1 MPNSVSVWTTANHL
15 STKNIWF
22 FPQLIPFFTHTPS
35 CSQQGT
41 KSSRSPGG
49 GRFGEAAWLWLSPGQ
64 CHRCVRN
71 TVQKEQEQPALLQT
85 PNCTGLVMWE
95 PHTSTGGEIKGFP
108 GETGNC
114 QRSWCST
121 GWWDQWGSAWE
132 MCAATSDIPSLI
144 RFESVSFVA
153 QLCGQTRW
161 LGDNEV
167 YSCDLI
173 FVECLLLLLIHVWRS
188 NVAMLRRC
196 Q

>member
-1 MPNSVSVWTTANHL
+1 
-15 STKNIWF
+15 
-22 FPQLIPFFTHTPS
+22 
-35 CSQQGT
+35 
-41 KSSRSPGG
+41 
-49 GRFGEAAWLWLSPGQ
+49 
-64 CHRCVRN
+64 
-71 TVQKEQEQPALLQT
+71 
-85 PNCTGLVMWE
+85 
-95 PHTSTGGEIKGFP
+95 
-108 GETGNC
+108 
-114 QRSWCST
+114 
-121 GWWDQWGSAWE
+121 